1 MYIGD
6 EIALMQ
12 AINNAVSSFSSF
24 MNVRCFGVELRIIVD
39 ENGFVNVEKLTD
51 L

>member
-1 MYIGD
+1 MYKGD

-12 AINNAVSSFSSF
+12 ALENAVSSFSSF
-24 MNVRCFGVELRIIVD
+24 LNDRCFGIDVRIIVD
-39 ENGFVNVEKLTD
+39 ANGIVNVEKLTD